1 MKQVNVHEAKTQLS
15 RLLQDVEDGEE
26 VVIARNG
33 TPVAK
38 LVPHVEERKP
48 REPGWAKGR
57 VWIAIKI
64 RIGKLELEVDLAA
77 GSADH
82 GFEPLGITFGH
93 AVAAGRLPPHHGDPF
108 DRMLVAQ

>member
-15 RLLQDVEDGEE
+15 RLLQAVEKGEE

-38 LVPHVEERKP
+38 LVPHVEALKP

-57 VWIAIKI
+57 IEILEGFDEYDEQIA
-64 RIGKLELEVDLAA
+64 RD
-77 GSADH
+77 
-82 GFEPLGITFGH
+82 FG
-93 AVAAGRLPPHHGDPF
+93 
-108 DRMLVAQ
+108 MLD

>member
-1 MKQVNVHEAKTQLS
+1 VKQVNVHEAKTQLS
-15 RLLQDVEDGEE
+15 RLLQDVEEGEE

-57 VWIAIKI
+57 MWMAPDFDDYDEQIA
-64 RIGKLELEVDLAA
+64 RD
-77 GSADH
+77 
-82 GFEPLGITFGH
+82 FG
-93 AVAAGRLPPHHGDPF
+93 LLD
-108 DRMLVAQ
+108 